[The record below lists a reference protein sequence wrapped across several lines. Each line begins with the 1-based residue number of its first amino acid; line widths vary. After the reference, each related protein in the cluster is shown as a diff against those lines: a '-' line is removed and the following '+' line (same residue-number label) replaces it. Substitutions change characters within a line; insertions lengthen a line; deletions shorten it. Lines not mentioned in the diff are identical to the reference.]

1 MSRPEK
7 LFRLLGQFTVSE
19 QSVEGSGGGDN
30 LRVRRSC
37 DTAMEGGGLQCRL
50 LISLVVEDSRREKRL
65 VKLLVSTSLQSF
77 SFLS

>member
-30 LRVRRSC
+30 LRVSRSLV
-37 DTAMEGGGLQCRL
+37 TAVEGGGLQCRL
-50 LISLVVEDSRREKRL
+50 LISLAEDSRREKRL
-65 VKLLVSTSLQSF
+65 VKLPVSTSLQSF